1 MKVIGLM
8 SGTSVDGIDAALVEI
23 SGQGLA
29 VEARLLAAKT
39 YAYPDI
45 LKDQIIKVSHDQPL
59 SVAEFAALDDEIAYQ
74 FAIAA
79 QDIQTQTKEKQLVEA
94 ELVGSHGQTVY
105 HRPPLLR
112 QKQASLKKSTTSDAT
127 NPTSLARSK
136 LGYSVQL
143 GRGAVIADLLGLPT
157 VSNFRAADIAALG
170 QGAPLVPKVDASLL
184 THPTKHRAVQN
195 LGGMGNVTYLPPS
208 NQVNWL
214 QQVRGWDTGP
224 GNILIDLAM
233 SQLTQGKQHYDLN
246 GAYAAKGRPCHELV
260 SKWLQQ
266 DYFGQH
272 PPKSTGRELFNQDYL
287 ECCRLEAQ
295 EYQLDS
301 YDWLATITE
310 LTVASIVHSYRTF
323 LKQVPDEVLLCGGG
337 SHNLYL
343 QQRLQAEL
351 KSSRVITT
359 TQEGIDA
366 DYKEAIAFAILAYW
380 RFHGD
385 FPSNLPQVT
394 SARSSL
400 SLGDIAFPHQ
410 NS

>member
-8 SGTSVDGIDAALVEI
+8 SGTSIDGIDAALVEI
-23 SGQGLA
+23 TGQDLA
-29 VEARLLAAKT
+29 VEARLLNAKT
-39 YAYPDI
+39 YVYPDA
-45 LKDQIIKVSHDQPL
+45 LKEQIIKVSHDQSL
-59 SVAEFAALDDEIAYQ
+59 SLAEFAALDDEIAYH

-79 QDIQTQTKEKQLVEA
+79 KDIQTHSQQEQFLKA
-94 ELVGSHGQTVY
+94 ELIGSHGQTVY
-105 HRPPLLR
+105 HRPPVSAPENLN
-112 QKQASLKKSTTSDAT
+112 QEKSLVSGSVEKS
-127 NPTSLARSK
+127 N

-143 GRGAVIADLLGLPT
+143 GRGEVIADLVGIPT
-157 VSNFRAADIAALG
+157 VSNFRVADIAAGG

-184 THPTKHRAVQN
+184 THPTKHRAIQN
-195 LGGMGNVTYLPPS
+195 LGGMGNVTYLPPR
-208 NQVNWL
+208 NQTRNQTNWL
-214 QQVRGWDTGP
+214 NDVRGWDTGP

-233 SQLTQGKQHYDLN
+233 AQVSQGKQHYDLN
-246 GAYAAKGRPCHELV
+246 GAYAAQGKPCQKLV
-260 SKWLQQ
+260 HKWLKQA
-266 DYFGQH
+266 YFGQK

-287 ECCRLEAQ
+287 DCCWRDAQ
-295 EYQLDS
+295 EYDLSS

-310 LTVASIVHSYRTF
+310 LTVSSIVHSYRTF

-359 TQEGIDA
+359 TQEGLDV

-380 RFHGD
+380 RFNGN

-394 SARSSL
+394 SARSSI
-400 SLGDIAFPHQ
+400 SLGNIHLPYLK
-410 NS
+410 